1 MKDWRRLLLVA
12 ALAVG
17 VMGYS
22 SCSKDKGGSVAE
34 EPNKTVTVT
43 FEDAPDNVLA
53 SDEEGKNLYSVAPQ
67 GTQVTTGYY
76 MKATDVTYVQFP
88 INYIKQYDG
97 TWGYNFSNGGWAVSR
112 FTNVEKGDYKNQCSV
127 YSKGGGHDSRT
138 FAVCYSTEINENG
151 DVSKYAKIYFTD
163 KVGYTKTRDGVPVT
177 GKAKLGKFNSV
188 WVCNTTYAY
197 ITMQKGNTYTN
208 GSLQSHN
215 GWFKVVFRALDAEG
229 KLVPGKQ
236 VEYYLANFDASRRD
250 ASGLDGKIREGWNQ
264 VDLSPLGDNVAALV
278 VGFDGSDKGAYG
290 LNTPMY
296 VAIDDLNVTVSE

>member
-53 SDEEGKNLYSVAPQ
+53 ADEMGKNLNSDAPQ

-88 INYIKQYDG
+88 INYLWKYEN
-97 TWGYNFSNGGWAVSR
+97 TWGYEFYHGGWAVSR
-112 FTNVEKGDYKNQCSV
+112 FTNVEKGDWTNQCSV

-138 FAVCYSTEINENG
+138 FAVCNSTEING
-151 DVSKYAKIYFTD
+151 AVSKCAKIYITD
-163 KVGYTKTRDGVPVT
+163 KVGYTKTRDGEPVT

-197 ITMQKGNTYTN
+197 IIMKEGNKYTN

-215 GWFKVVFRALDAEG
+215 GWFKVVFRALDAKG
-229 KLVPGKQ
+229 MLVPGKQ

-278 VGFDGSDKGAYG
+278 VGFEGSDKGASG

-296 VAIDDLNVTVSE
+296 VAIDDLNVTVNE

>member
-1 MKDWRRLLLVA
+1 MKDWRRVLLVA

-22 SCSKDKGGSVAE
+22 SCSKDKGGAVTE
-34 EPNKTVTVT
+34 KPNKTVTVT

-53 SDEEGKNLYSVAPQ
+53 SDESGKNLYSGAPQ

-88 INYIKQYDG
+88 INYVKKYDG
-97 TWGYNFSNGGWAVSR
+97 TWGYEFYNGGWAVSR
-112 FTNVEKGDYKNQCSV
+112 FTNVEKGDWTNQCSV

-138 FAVCYSTEINENG
+138 FAVCNSTEING
-151 DVSKYAKIYFTD
+151 AVSKCAKIYITD
-163 KVGYTKTRDGVPVT
+163 KVGYTKTRDKEPVT

-197 ITMQKGNTYTN
+197 IIMKEGNKYTN

-215 GWFKVVFRALDAEG
+215 GWFKVVFRALDAKG
-229 KLVPGKQ
+229 MLVPGKQ

-278 VGFDGSDKGAYG
+278 VGFDGSHRGGVG
-290 LNTPMY
+290 LNTPTS
-296 VAIDDLNVTVSE
+296 VAIDDLNVTVNE